1 VTDGR
6 TQLVGR
12 GYDVMADRFIEWR
25 DRTEG
30 DQRARWRDELADR
43 LDEGARILELG
54 CGAGVPDT
62 KALAARFRVT
72 GVDISAEQI
81 RRARTNVPAA
91 EFLLGDITA
100 LDIEP
105 ASYDAVASFYAFNH
119 IPRELLAGLLADIDS
134 WLKPAGLLLTAFAT
148 SDTESWT
155 GEWLGTTMF
164 FSSFTPDTNRRLLVE
179 AGFEIL
185 RDEIVTMLEPSPDG
199 GQGQWQW
206 VLARR

>member
-1 VTDGR
+1 VTDDR

-12 GYDVMADRFIEWR
+12 GYDIMADRFLEWR
-25 DRTEG
+25 DRIEG
-30 DQRARWRDELADR
+30 DERSRWRDELALR

-54 CGAGVPDT
+54 CGAGIPDA

-72 GVDISAEQI
+72 GVDISPEQI
-81 RRARTNVPAA
+81 RRARTNVPDV
-91 EFLLGDITA
+91 EFLVGDITA
-100 LDIEP
+100 LEVEP

-119 IPRELLAGLLADIDS
+119 IPRELLAGLLADIHR
-134 WLKPAGLLLTAFAT
+134 WLRPAGLLLTVFAT
-148 SDTESWT
+148 TDEESWM

-164 FSSFTPDTNRRLLVE
+164 FSSFTPDTNRRLLAD

-185 RDEIVTMLEPSPDG
+185 LDEIVTMLEPSPDG
-199 GQGQWQW
+199 GEGQWQW

>member
-1 VTDGR
+1 VTDDR

-25 DRTEG
+25 DRIEG

-43 LDEGARILELG
+43 LDDGARILELG

-62 KALAARFRVT
+62 RVLAARFRVT
-72 GVDISAEQI
+72 GVDISPEQI
-81 RRARTNVPAA
+81 RRARTNVPDA
-91 EFLLGDITA
+91 EFLVGDITA
-100 LDIEP
+100 LDLQP

-119 IPRELLAGLLADIDS
+119 IPRELLAGLLADIHS
-134 WLKPAGLLLTAFAT
+134 WLKPGGLLLTVFAT

-164 FSSFTPDTNRRLLVE
+164 FSSFTPDTNRRLLAD
-179 AGFEIL
+179 AGFQIL

-199 GQGQWQW
+199 GKGQWQW
-206 VLARR
+206 VVARP